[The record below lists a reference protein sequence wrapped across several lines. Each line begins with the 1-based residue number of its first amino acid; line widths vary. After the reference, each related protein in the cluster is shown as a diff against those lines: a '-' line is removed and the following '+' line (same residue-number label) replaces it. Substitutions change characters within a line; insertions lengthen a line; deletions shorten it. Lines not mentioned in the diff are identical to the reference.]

1 MANIPVILVG
11 ILFLVISGIGFAYP
25 VNEDGHPIVQAHKI
39 CSSSLGQLEQFFEGQ
54 SAEESC
60 EQIKLISYGVYGF
73 GLIGIF
79 FVIVG
84 AVISRTPEIYYQREV
99 EDDNKQE
106 TSLEILKQRYAN
118 GEITKEEFDEIKEHL
133 DDENS

>member
-1 MANIPVILVG
+1 MANFPIIGVG
-11 ILFLVISGIGFAYP
+11 ILFLVIAGIGFVYP

-39 CSSSLGQLEQFFEGQ
+39 CSSSLGQLGQFFEGQ

-79 FVIVG
+79 FVVVG
-84 AVISRTPEIYYQREV
+84 AVVSRAPEEYYQSEA
-99 EDDNKQE
+99 EDDNKQD

-118 GEITKEEFDEIKEHL
+118 GEITEEEFDEIKKHL
-133 DDENS
+133 DDQFS